1 MRHQLNI
8 LLWKLGGAFIP
19 FMALLVVP
27 VYGNMIL
34 NIGLIASVIIWA
46 NAAGYMEGRISEKGG
61 K

>member
-8 LLWKLGGAFIP
+8 LLWKLGGAFVP

-27 VYGNMIL
+27 VYGSMIL

-46 NAAGYMEGRISEKGG
+46 NAAGYLEGINAEK
-61 K
+61 KN

>member
-8 LLWKLGGAFIP
+8 LLWKLGGAFVP

-27 VYGNMIL
+27 VYGSMIL

-46 NAAGYMEGRISEKGG
+46 NTAGYLEGRNAEK
-61 K
+61 KN